1 MMEDEKFSIVRLVKV
16 NDSENSECFII
27 ALCLEQ
33 AESIIF
39 YVCYKNHH
47 HVFLRSNLSFR
58 SLVNGGA
65 SNKLGKKSI
74 IVSNCIQI
82 YLQCILPSDCNT
94 FNAVYIISRW
104 WGENI
109 EFISED
115 CT

>member
-47 HVFLRSNLSFR
+47 HVLYFFVR
-58 SLVNGGA
+58 
-65 SNKLGKKSI
+65 
-74 IVSNCIQI
+74 I
-82 YLQCILPSDCNT
+82 YHSVAKWM
-94 FNAVYIISRW
+94 AVQVTSSAK
-104 WGENI
+104 NQ
-109 EFISED
+109 
-115 CT
+115 